1 MYRMAIYS
9 KHDITTADITAT
21 DKGGEDMNAQAAL
34 TEAVYYILLSLVT
47 PRHGYGIMQEAERM
61 SQGRVKLAAGTLYG
75 AINGLLEKGWIR
87 AVPGAEDSRRK
98 EYVLTDKGRE
108 ALTWELDRLKELVQ
122 NGEIVLG
129 GAA

>member
-1 MYRMAIYS
+1 
-9 KHDITTADITAT
+9 
-21 DKGGEDMNAQAAL
+21 MNVQAAL
-34 TEAVYYILLSLVT
+34 TEAVYYILLSLAT

-61 SQGRVKLAAGTLYG
+61 SNGRVKLAAGTLYG
-75 AINGLLEKGWIR
+75 AINGLLDRGWIK

-98 EYVLTDKGRE
+98 EY
-108 ALTWELDRLKELVQ
+108 ALTESGRKALILELDRLKELVE